1 MAPCCKSAPFCA
13 CMAVMA
19 VLLVVVSIFAA
30 EVGMPMFMASASAE
44 LSVMDTA
51 AKFAPM
57 MTLQTFETN
66 VTFLHLANAH
76 DLQTVNPRPKP
87 IFEE

>member
-1 MAPCCKSAPFCA
+1 
-13 CMAVMA
+13 
-19 VLLVVVSIFAA
+19 
-30 EVGMPMFMASASAE
+30 MFMASASAE